1 LATILEE
8 KVFFKILNVY
18 TKINATGNK
27 GKVIKELK
35 VIWVK
40 QLRITNSIKGY
51 GASDIEKFLMKQLL
65 IWPEA

>member
-1 LATILEE
+1 M
-8 KVFFKILNVY
+8 FYKILNVY
-18 TKINATGNK
+18 TKINATVNK
-27 GKVIKELK
+27 GKVIQELK

-40 QLRITNSIKGY
+40 ELNITNAIKGY